1 MGNKTVAQKRHCTLM
16 AEKEIIKRLRDEV
29 EMLIADHS
37 RIAAECRALA
47 KERDRLQGEKRR
59 LEEKVRD
66 LDTRLKSAEL
76 SAVMSGENGNVER
89 ARQRVNNLLREV
101 DRCIAAIKHEE
112 DNN

>member
-1 MGNKTVAQKRHCTLM
+1 MHSKRYCYDM

-29 EMLIADHS
+29 ERLIADHS

-76 SAVMSGENGNVER
+76 SAVKRGDDSNVER

>member
-1 MGNKTVAQKRHCTLM
+1 M

-29 EMLIADHS
+29 ERLIADHS

-76 SAVMSGENGNVER
+76 SSVMSGEGGNVER
-89 ARQRVNNLLREV
+89 ARQRVNNLLREI
-101 DRCIAAIKHEE
+101 DRCIEAVKHQQEG
-112 DNN
+112 N

>member
-1 MGNKTVAQKRHCTLM
+1 
-16 AEKEIIKRLRDEV
+16 
-29 EMLIADHS
+29 MLTTAVLLPSAVHWPRS
-37 RIAAECRALA
+37 ATGYRARSDA
-47 KERDRLQGEKRR
+47 S
-59 LEEKVRD
+59 
-66 LDTRLKSAEL
+66 KSAEL